1 MKGRKNSGNR
11 LATGG
16 GELIAV
22 SAGDFSDQGVGA
34 QQAQPVTYPGGAPTS
49 FLSSRS
55 RMGEKKSLQ
64 IAVAE
69 PVQGELPSAH
79 RLQPRAILGEG
90 AQSPDA
96 TSVPV
101 PTLPQ
106 TPDELFQRG
115 VVVHFGQ
122 GIQVALRGS
131 ARDFGSPVQV
141 GNPASHPPPSA
152 RPLGVTF
159 PGTVDAQVIPVV
171 QGRFG
176 AQHTPDRGKGFVVKL
191 HRVAVQGVLDADPFL
206 TLPQIADHFAVKAL
220 RDLSTRRKASAQ
232 IAHHVLAAQGGQ
244 GVVQQPRVEVP
255 ERRGTSEDHIRGPL
269 ALVGGPVIA
278 GLEGT
283 EDRFVRRVQL
293 SGDLVQPARPL
304 YSQLRIQQSLR
315 VGPVFH
321 PGKAVVLPHKLQAR
335 GRHLP
340 GQPLPS
346 VQADLDG
353 EGKPSLNARVHE
365 TPAGM
370 NRVVVKK
377 QAFSPTL
384 RQVQLLRLAIAVDL
398 KTTAEL
404 HRGQDANQPLAN
416 ALLGGDL
423 PRPGFLVRLRGSQVL
438 DGSPQLDRFRPRSLL
453 QLLAHLL
460 HVATEVLPQNLVHR
474 QVSVHAV
481 DVGKGPQRPSK
492 NQSVKPRKYSRN
504 LISVFC
510 DKLLHGVSVPPR
522 MRGLWITNTSY
533 RNRDAF
539 LIWLRLFRAVASVLN
554 LWRHEGRREH
564 PFGCGP

>member
-1 MKGRKNSGNR
+1 M
-11 LATGG
+11 
-16 GELIAV
+16 
-22 SAGDFSDQGVGA
+22 
-34 QQAQPVTYPGGAPTS
+34 PG
-49 FLSSRS
+49 SSRS

-90 AQSPDA
+90 AQSP
-96 TSVPV
+96 
-101 PTLPQ
+101 
-106 TPDELFQRG
+106 
-115 VVVHFGQ
+115 
-122 GIQVALRGS
+122 
-131 ARDFGSPVQV
+131 
-141 GNPASHPPPSA
+141 
-152 RPLGVTF
+152 
-159 PGTVDAQVIPVV
+159 
-171 QGRFG
+171 
-176 AQHTPDRGKGFVVKL
+176 
-191 HRVAVQGVLDADPFL
+191 
-206 TLPQIADHFAVKAL
+206 
-220 RDLSTRRKASAQ
+220 
-232 IAHHVLAAQGGQ
+232 
-244 GVVQQPRVEVP
+244 
-255 ERRGTSEDHIRGPL
+255 
-269 ALVGGPVIA
+269 
-278 GLEGT
+278 
-283 EDRFVRRVQL
+283 
-293 SGDLVQPARPL
+293 
-304 YSQLRIQQSLR
+304 
-315 VGPVFH
+315 VFH
-321 PGKAVVLPHKLQAR
+321 PGKAVVLPHKPQAR

-377 QAFSPTL
+377 QTFSPTL
-384 RQVQLLRLAIAVDL
+384 HQVQLLRLAIAVDL
-398 KTTAEL
+398 KTPTEL

-416 ALLGGDL
+416 AVLGGDL
-423 PRPGFLVRLRGSQVL
+423 PRQGFFVRLRGSQVL
-438 DGSPQLDRFRPRSLL
+438 DGPPPLDRFRQRSLL
-453 QLLAHLL
+453 QPLAHLL
-460 HVATEVLPQNLVHR
+460 DVATEVLPQNLVHR

-539 LIWLRLFRAVASVLN
+539 LIWLRLCRAVSSVVKKSLN
-554 LWRHEGRREH
+554 TEFTEMLRALRVKT
-564 PFGCGP
+564 

>member
-1 MKGRKNSGNR
+1 MPERSNR
-11 LATGG
+11 R
-16 GELIAV
+16 
-22 SAGDFSDQGVGA
+22 AGD
-34 QQAQPVTYPGGAPTS
+34 GGLISPPT
-49 FLSSRS
+49 
-55 RMGEKKSLQ
+55 LQ
-64 IAVAE
+64 
-69 PVQGELPSAH
+69 
-79 RLQPRAILGEG
+79 RRN
-90 AQSPDA
+90 
-96 TSVPV
+96 
-101 PTLPQ
+101 TLPQ
-106 TPDELFQRG
+106 G
-115 VVVHFGQ
+115 V
-122 GIQVALRGS
+122 QVAFRGS

-152 RPLGVTF
+152 RPLGVAF

-398 KTTAEL
+398 KTPTEL

-423 PRPGFLVRLRGSQVL
+423 PRQGFLVRLRGSQVL
-438 DGSPQLDRFRPRSLL
+438 DGSPQLDRFRQRSLL

-522 MRGLWITNTSY
+522 MRGLRITNTSY
-533 RNRDAF
+533 RNRAAF
-539 LIWLRLFRAVASVLN
+539 FIWLRLCRAASDPLCRGTRLLYPTQLVFENAEEIFNLVGLTPSAATRSRPGEYNSVTAVWMTSSNASTTRSDLWMSLSRPLPYPRHAVFLKTLETVL
-554 LWRHEGRREH
+554 LTKK
-564 PFGCGP
+564 GCARFCACLRTKPS

>member
-16 GELIAV
+16 GELIAM
-22 SAGDFSDQGVGA
+22 SAGDFSDQAVGA

-55 RMGEKKSLQ
+55 RMGEKTSLQ

-79 RLQPRAILGEG
+79 RLQPRTILGEG
-90 AQSPDA
+90 TQSPDA
-96 TSVPV
+96 VSVPV

-122 GIQVALRGS
+122 VALRGS

-141 GNPASHPPPSA
+141 GNPTSHPPPSA

-269 ALVGGPVIA
+269 ALVGGPVIV

-293 SGDLVQPARPL
+293 SGALVQPARPL

-384 RQVQLLRLAIAVDL
+384 HQVQLLRLPIAVDL
-398 KTTAEL
+398 KTPAEL
-404 HRGQDANQPLAN
+404 HRRQDGNQPLAN

-423 PRPGFLVRLRGSQVL
+423 PRQGFFVRLRGSQVL
-438 DGSPQLDRFRPRSLL
+438 DGPPPLDRFRQRSLL
-453 QLLAHLL
+453 QPLAHLL
-460 HVATEVLPQNLVHR
+460 DVATEVLPQNLVHR
-474 QVSVHAV
+474 QVGVHAV
-481 DVGKGPQRPSK
+481 DVGEGPQGPSK
-492 NQSVKPRKYSRN
+492 DQSVEPGKYSRN

-510 DKLLHGVSVPPR
+510 DKLLHGVSVPPP
-522 MRGLWITNTSY
+522 MCGLWITNTSY

-539 LIWLRLFRAVASVLN
+539 LIWLRLCRAVYYPNQSPELN
-554 LWRHEGRREH
+554 QFEEAK
-564 PFGCGP
+564 CE